1 MLCLGGL
8 LCATLSLPICSF
20 SAVSVRSTDQLLL
33 AAGNARL
40 SGHYAQAG
48 ELYTSAIR
56 DLEAAGVTD
65 ARLGRSL
72 VELGNVREVQGRCDL
87 AAGLILRGIRIL
99 EAADGWAAFELTDA
113 WQKLGRAYDCL
124 RQYSKAA
131 EALGHAFQVE
141 QSAPAPRPHKLVELL
156 ASQGGVYQSQRKFA
170 EAERAF
176 ERAQSIL
183 DRNPRIDSTEAALL
197 LNNLGTLYRA
207 MGRKAQPEAAFRRGL
222 ALAEA
227 AAAPDSGVE
236 ASLLDNLAS
245 LSLARKQYRDAAAT
259 FERALRL
266 LDRGAPVPPAAAV
279 QILRDYAKCL
289 RKLGQRDPAK
299 TLEARA
305 AALSSGQPDA
315 AGPVVVDA
323 TELARK

>member
-1 MLCLGGL
+1 MLWLGWL

-20 SAVSVRSTDQLLL
+20 SAASVRSTDQLLL
-33 AAGNARL
+33 AAENARL
-40 SGHYAQAG
+40 SGHYAEAG
-48 ELYTSAIR
+48 EFYTAAIR
-56 DLEAAGVTD
+56 DLEAAGVTG

-72 VELGNVREVQGRCDL
+72 VELGNIREVQGHCDL

-99 EAADGWAAFELTDA
+99 EAADGRPSFELTEA

-131 EALGHAFQVE
+131 QALGRAFQFE
-141 QSAPAPRPHKLVELL
+141 RSAPAPRPNKLVELL

-176 ERAQSIL
+176 EHAQSIL
-183 DRNPRIDSTEAALL
+183 DRNPRIDPTEAALV

-207 MGRKAQPEAAFRRGL
+207 MGRNAQSQAAFRRGL

-236 ASLLDNLAS
+236 VSLLDNLAS
-245 LSLARKQYRDAAAT
+245 LGLARKQYREASAS

-266 LDRGAPVPPAAAV
+266 LDRGAPVPPVAVV
-279 QILRDYAKCL
+279 QIVQDYAKCL

-315 AGPVVVDA
+315 AGPLVVDA
-323 TELARK
+323 TELAKK